1 MLVSRVARH
10 QRKALNAR
18 FSDAH
23 GEPWYDGVEERRALA
38 RPGRLERP
46 NEPIGESPPCHI
58 PLRDNNG
65 TTDVALFE
73 CCPMRRNDT
82 RNGGES
88 KGTWGYTTG
97 GQPA

>member
-18 FSDAH
+18 FGDAH

-38 RPGRLERP
+38 GPGRLERLD
-46 NEPIGESPPCHI
+46 EPIGESPPRHI
-58 PLRDNNG
+58 PLRDNTG
-65 TTDVALFE
+65 TTDVPLFK

-82 RNGGES
+82 RSSGKS
-88 KGTWGYTTG
+88 KGNGCYAPG